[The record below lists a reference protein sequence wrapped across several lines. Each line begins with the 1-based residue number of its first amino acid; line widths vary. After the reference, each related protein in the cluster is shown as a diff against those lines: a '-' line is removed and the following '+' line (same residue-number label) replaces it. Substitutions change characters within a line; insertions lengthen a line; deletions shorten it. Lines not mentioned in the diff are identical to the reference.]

1 MFTLLNELE
10 DMRQVSILEESIKL
24 CEDIGKFLQPLI
36 AKITNAVEHNK
47 NPFDG
52 EGALNKE
59 EVASIL
65 TGLQT
70 LANPDERAAHDVLGS
85 DQKFYIF
92 LKALGEKGDVNA
104 DKAEKHLKNFYQK
117 DASYKTYFNDYMKK
131 LSSLEEPVKDE
142 NDKKI
147 REKFSSDVK
156 KLSHNLQ
163 LQMNKL
169 KTTLASKQVD
179 KGTDK
184 VPA

>member
-10 DMRQVSILEESIKL
+10 DMRQISILEESIKL
-24 CEDIGKFLQPLI
+24 CEDVGKFLQPLV
-36 AKITNAVEHNK
+36 AKIANAAENNK
-47 NPFDG
+47 NPFEGD
-52 EGALNKE
+52 GALNKE
-59 EVASIL
+59 EIASIL

-70 LANPDERAAHDVLGS
+70 LSNPDERAAHDVLGS

-104 DKAEKHLKNFYQK
+104 DKSEKHLKNFYQK
-117 DASYKTYFNDYMKK
+117 DAAYKTYFNDYMKK
-131 LSSLEEPVKDE
+131 LSILEQPVKDE
-142 NDKKI
+142 NDKKT
-147 REKFSSDVK
+147 RDKFSADVK

-169 KTTLASKQVD
+169 KTALASKQVD
-179 KGTDK
+179 KGADK

>member
-1 MFTLLNELE
+1 MFILLNELE
-10 DMRQVSILEESIKL
+10 DIKQISVLEESIKL

-36 AKITNAVEHNK
+36 AKISNAVEYNK
-47 NPFDG
+47 NPFEG
-52 EGALNKE
+52 NGALNKE
-59 EVASIL
+59 ETASIL

-70 LANPDERAAHDVLGS
+70 LSNPDERAAHDVLGS

-92 LKALGEKGDVNA
+92 LKALGEKGDING

-117 DASYKTYFNDYMKK
+117 DAAYKTYFNDYLKK
-131 LSSLEEPVKDE
+131 LSMLEKPVKDE

-147 REKFSSDVK
+147 REKFSSDIK

-169 KTTLASKQVD
+169 KTTLASKQID
-179 KGTDK
+179 KRTDK